1 MKSFL
6 LYGKKDVRYSDIP
19 YPEPTENHEVIVKV
33 KSVGICGSDIH
44 YYKDGKIGDFIPKE
58 PFALGHEF
66 SGVIE
71 KASPLHPR
79 LKIGTR
85 VSINPSRPCK
95 TCTTCKA
102 GKQNLCPDM
111 KYIGSASV
119 YPHLNG
125 GFSEYIKIPAENC
138 VTLEDFISF
147 ETAALLEP
155 LSVVLHALS
164 LAGDIKRKSVL
175 ITGAGTIGQL
185 CHMVA
190 NLYTDEAVVIT
201 DIRDSALEKAQE
213 IGTTAALN
221 PKNSNFETEVISYAP
236 EGYDILLEASGA
248 NTILTNSVKFLKKG
262 GKVIQLGMFGD
273 GAQFP
278 FAAFMK
284 NELTYQPSFRFNN
297 EYEKALELLQTKQID
312 LTQIISD
319 RFPYDRIPDAIEKA
333 SCSLNDIK
341 IIIEN

>member
-1 MKSFL
+1 MKSYL
-6 LYGKKDVRYSDIP
+6 LYGKKEVRFSDIP
-19 YPEPTENHEVIVKV
+19 YPETTANNEVIVHV

-58 PFALGHEF
+58 PFALGHEL

-71 KASPLHPR
+71 QESTLYPR
-79 LKIGTR
+79 LKKGTR

-95 TCTTCKA
+95 TCATCKT
-102 GKQNLCPDM
+102 GKQNLCPSM

-138 VTLEDFISF
+138 VVIDDFISF

-155 LSVVLHALS
+155 LSVVLHAIS
-164 LAGDIKRKSVL
+164 LAGDLQGKSVL

-190 NLYTDEAVVIT
+190 KLSTSASIVIT
-201 DIRDSALEKAQE
+201 DIRDSALEKALE
-213 IGTTAALN
+213 IGVTAALS
-221 PKNSNFETEVISYAP
+221 PKHPDFEKDVMALAP
-236 EGYDILLEASGA
+236 NGYDILLEASGA
-248 NTILTNSVKFLKKG
+248 PNILPNTVSFLKKG
-262 GKVIQLGMFGD
+262 GKVIQLGMYPE

-284 NELTYQPSFRFNN
+284 NEITYQPSFRFNN
-297 EYEKALELLQTKQID
+297 EYGKALDLLKTKQLD
-312 LTQIISD
+312 LTKIISD
-319 RFPYDRIPDAIEKA
+319 RFPYDKIPDAMKKA
-333 SCSLNDIK
+333 ASSLSDIK